1 MEESGLCAV
10 GSNFWL
16 SVQSYPSRISP
27 NVRVWVRNG
36 LKKVRCLLPLLAI
49 SGYWLALGVGTLAD
63 DDVS

>member
-49 SGYWLALGVGTLAD
+49 S
-63 DDVS
+63 